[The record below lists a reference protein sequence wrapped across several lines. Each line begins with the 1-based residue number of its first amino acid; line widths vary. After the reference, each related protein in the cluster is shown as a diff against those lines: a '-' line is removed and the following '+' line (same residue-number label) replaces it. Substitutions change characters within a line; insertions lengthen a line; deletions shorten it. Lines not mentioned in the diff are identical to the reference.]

1 MPDQKQL
8 TAADLELQEIIGDLS
23 RRVGALEY
31 AREEKAEPGWRDLK
45 IAQLQEQVRA
55 LAAENAAL
63 ARYFSATTRAI
74 ENWNSWADTN
84 DKLNPSPEIPA
95 TDAAIREI
103 QAQAV
108 EQFAEACLTANNG
121 HEIHPDI
128 EEIRDY
134 AARIR
139 AGELP

>member
-1 MPDQKQL
+1 MEKITRWNHTIIHETSDDVESAMVVNSHERFVKHEDH
-8 TAADLELQEIIGDLS
+8 AAI
-23 RRVGALEY
+23 V
-31 AREEKAEPGWRDLK
+31 AE
-45 IAQLQEQVRA
+45 LQEQVRA

-74 ENWNSWADTN
+74 ENWNSWADTE
-84 DKLNPSPEIPA
+84 DKLDSSPEIPA

-103 QAQAV
+103 RAQAV

-134 AARIR
+134 ATRIR
-139 AGELP
+139 AGEQP